1 MAVVYVLGHLTGP
14 FLPVVDSP
22 KHRSF
27 LGAHLSE
34 RQGSARVDYQ
44 LRVWDFAFKE
54 KLETLRVSSPLQI
67 SGWLTVRPNAS
78 PPFAI
83 DVAEIT
89 VMAPT
94 GSRKL
99 EPGAP

>member
-14 FLPVVDSP
+14 FLPVVDTP
-22 KHRSF
+22 KYRTF

-34 RQGSARVDYQ
+34 RQGARRVDYQ
-44 LRVWDFAFKE
+44 LRVWDFALRE
-54 KLETLRVSSPLQI
+54 KLETLHVSSRLQVF
-67 SGWLTVRPNAS
+67 GRLTMAPNTSA
-78 PPFAI
+78 PFAI

-89 VMAPT
+89 VLAPT

-99 EPGAP
+99 EPWAP

>member
-1 MAVVYVLGHLTGP
+1 MAVIYVLGHLTGP

-22 KHRSF
+22 QYRTF
-27 LGAHLSE
+27 LGAYLSE
-34 RQGSARVDYQ
+34 RQGARRVDYQ

-89 VMAPT
+89 VLAPT